1 MEIIKDTGFIVVLA
15 IIAFVC
21 GLALGSGLAFHE
33 GYQKGF
39 DKALPL
45 TYATMNK

>member
-1 MEIIKDTGFIVVLA
+1 MKDNIVMTIGTVFAVSFLLGMIVGGSLSFSEGFKA
-15 IIAFVC
+15 
-21 GLALGSGLAFHE
+21 
-33 GYQKGF
+33 GF